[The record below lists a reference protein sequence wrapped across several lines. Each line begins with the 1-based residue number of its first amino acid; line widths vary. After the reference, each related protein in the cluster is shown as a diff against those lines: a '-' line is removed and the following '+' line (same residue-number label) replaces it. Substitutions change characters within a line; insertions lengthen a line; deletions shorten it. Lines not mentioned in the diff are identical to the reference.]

1 MHQTRAP
8 FYREYDVCNHNVFC
22 TNKVMVSDIPCKH
35 DRNFIKR
42 RVYDAGYRVSRLRPE
57 NRFDAMEQT
66 LRLLHKAGYQPRVII
81 DAGANEGNWTRMAMR
96 FFPNAHIHLIEPQPA
111 YYRTL
116 KLLVKS
122 AGKLTLHPCALTR
135 PGLLSVHMAGAG
147 TGAWV
152 LGEEESTGGTIECPA
167 STLDDLFG
175 RELSSNDRC
184 LLKLDLEGHEWTALQ
199 GGVQMLRRVEVIV
212 AEVQFFGNRSE

>member
-1 MHQTRAP
+1 
-8 FYREYDVCNHNVFC
+8 
-22 TNKVMVSDIPCKH
+22 
-35 DRNFIKR
+35 
-42 RVYDAGYRVSRLRPE
+42 
-57 NRFDAMEQT
+57 MEQT

-212 AEVQFFGNRSE
+212 AEVQFFGNSSDRLFADVLDCVRKSGFEVFDIAALAPRLRDGRLRSGDVVFVRKGTPLAADVAWS